1 MRKESFILVFGTI
14 LSVIAFIGLK
24 VAHFYVHGL
33 CDCLSGKLFVYI
45 IPVSGLI
52 AVILLTN
59 RLIIKLIRQREA
71 ESENVKKAYETM
83 DGITRMSDAMLSTF
97 QLNHLAR
104 TENYLK
110 LIGIILGTAGLKLK
124 NRASTSFLTFLNKQ
138 NNTLEGNIIYKKD
151 MDLIVDQETIK
162 INMNSKVVV
171 TRGIRHIEFSNWTDK
186 AESMEEYQ
194 ENFDEKV
201 RQKVGIIR
209 NYITYRIRGL
219 EEGALVFFNYEN
231 DVDQYDAD
239 IVRDIAGHF
248 SCIYSITVKQK
259 ENERLQY
266 LTMRK
271 LADLAEKRDPE
282 TCEHL
287 LRIQKYCHFIAEM
300 LSVQEKYRG
309 LINDKFIEDI
319 YYSSALHD
327 IGKVGIEDRILL
339 KPGKLTS
346 DEWAVMKTH
355 ALLGA
360 EILKGPTFLRM
371 GRDIAHYH
379 HERWD
384 GTGYPEGLKGEKIP
398 LSARIM
404 ALADVYDALTSKRIY
419 KERDWFSL

>member
-1 MRKESFILVFGTI
+1 
-14 LSVIAFIGLK
+14 
-24 VAHFYVHGL
+24 
-33 CDCLSGKLFVYI
+33 
-45 IPVSGLI
+45 
-52 AVILLTN
+52 
-59 RLIIKLIRQREA
+59 
-71 ESENVKKAYETM
+71 
-83 DGITRMSDAMLSTF
+83 
-97 QLNHLAR
+97 
-104 TENYLK
+104 
-110 LIGIILGTAGLKLK
+110 
-124 NRASTSFLTFLNKQ
+124 
-138 NNTLEGNIIYKKD
+138 
-151 MDLIVDQETIK
+151 
-162 INMNSKVVV
+162 
-171 TRGIRHIEFSNWTDK
+171 
-186 AESMEEYQ
+186 
-194 ENFDEKV
+194 
-201 RQKVGIIR
+201 
-209 NYITYRIRGL
+209 
-219 EEGALVFFNYEN
+219 
-231 DVDQYDAD
+231 
-239 IVRDIAGHF
+239 
-248 SCIYSITVKQK
+248 
-259 ENERLQY
+259 
-266 LTMRK
+266 MRK

-419 KERDWFSL
+419 KEAFTQEVAESTIKKEIGSHYDPDVGIVFMEHSKKFSEIRDRFHDEVVNQCLI